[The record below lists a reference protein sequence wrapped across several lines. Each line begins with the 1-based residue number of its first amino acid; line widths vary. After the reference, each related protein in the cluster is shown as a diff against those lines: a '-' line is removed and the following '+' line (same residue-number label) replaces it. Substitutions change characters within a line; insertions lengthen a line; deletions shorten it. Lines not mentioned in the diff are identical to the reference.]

1 MKKTPKIIE
10 DEMKYHNMMVCMVAL
25 MDYNTFNRP
34 ANEVVKWMKSQRE
47 KRDSA
52 QCPHKQ

>member
-47 KRDSA
+47 KKDSA